1 MYENTLIFVLFAGLS
16 ANTRYFTILGQRK
29 EPNKSML
36 YKGKRKVENRKFRSG
51 RQLCYS
57 SALYF

>member
-29 EPNKSML
+29 EPNKAKAM
-36 YKGKRKVENRKFRSG
+36 
-51 RQLCYS
+51 
-57 SALYF
+57 